1 MDIINEHSGNQL
13 MESGNV
19 ITMRVVG
26 FWTRFF
32 AFILDLLVIV
42 MSSQIFFRLVWPSG
56 LETTTVKSFILMN
69 SLFPGIWGS
78 LYFVLMT
85 MYFGQTLGK
94 MIMGIKV
101 VRKDGHPLRW
111 LSVIMREVA
120 GRILAQ
126 LLGTY
131 IGYLV
136 CMFHPR
142 KQGLSDILGD
152 TYVVYAGAN
161 KLGRLVQIPADQ
173 AAAE

>member
-19 ITMRVVG
+19 ITLRVVG
-26 FWTRFF
+26 FWNRFF
-32 AFILDLLVIV
+32 AFIIDLLVIA

-56 LETTTVKSFILMN
+56 LETTTVKSFILIN

-101 VRKDGHPLRW
+101 VRKDGHPLSW
-111 LSVIMREVA
+111 LTVIMREVA

-131 IGYLV
+131 LGYLV
-136 CMFHPR
+136 CAFHPR

-173 AAAE
+173 AAAK